1 MLDGAHMEMFEARLA
16 IAVYDTR
23 VQFGMAIQ
31 VKSLADT
38 VRVARKAIEKA
49 GDVSGRLKA
58 SAENMAD
65 VFGRVED
72 MTTQLDVAT
81 AELQAA
87 LGEQTNGG
95 PAWDEA
101 VDGPAPGSFARSQN
115 TSISPENQMGGGPN
129 AVAAAARLAGE
140 ANQS

>member
-65 VFGRVED
+65 VFSRVED
-72 MTTQLDVAT
+72 MTSQLDAAT
-81 AELQAA
+81 AELQGA

-95 PAWDEA
+95 PSMID
-101 VDGPAPGSFARSQN
+101 VAPVV
-115 TSISPENQMGGGPN
+115 PGPN

-140 ANQS
+140 ANQP